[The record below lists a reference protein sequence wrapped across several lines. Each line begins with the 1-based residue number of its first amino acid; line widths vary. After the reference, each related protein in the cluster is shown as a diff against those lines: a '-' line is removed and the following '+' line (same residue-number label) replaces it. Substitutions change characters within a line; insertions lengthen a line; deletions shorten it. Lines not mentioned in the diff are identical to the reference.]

1 MLTSTFAINTP
12 EDFLQTPEDYLKT
25 PITTNA
31 WVGVNQHRKISLEKI
46 AYVGQQAGAALV
58 SGGQRRTAPCG
69 LKYLVHHPPQHP
81 GLPGH
86 SLPIYT
92 CATEAN
98 LF

>member
-46 AYVGQQAGAALV
+46 AYVGQEAGAALV
-58 SGGQRRTAPCG
+58 CGGQNSPLRPEIPRPSSPSTPGSAWAQPP
-69 LKYLVHHPPQHP
+69 YLYLRNR
-81 GLPGH
+81 G
-86 SLPIYT
+86 
-92 CATEAN
+92 
-98 LF
+98 